1 MRQRILQATIIT
13 VLLAV
18 LMLGIPLAVSWL
30 LVVRSDLNAAAIDIH
45 RHTIVAVDER
55 LSQGQPVDEA
65 MLQEIVESPS
75 FSGQRF
81 RVVVQVAG
89 QAPVAAGAEA
99 GEHPL
104 TVSGAGLRNETV
116 EVQIPQSEVRSQ
128 TASAWVLIIVAGLAA
143 LSISVSVALWQAQ
156 RISAPLARLTRRAE
170 ALGTGRARAPWEASG
185 IAEIDTVAEQ
195 LASSGAMLNER
206 LEAESALASDASH
219 QLRTPL
225 TALSMRLDEIL
236 ATSSEEWVREE
247 ARISLEQIDRL
258 TSVVH
263 DLINAPRSSQ
273 RRTPGVVEL
282 RQVLTQQ
289 SEEWSPAF
297 RAAQRELTIQVPR
310 TAAVWGSVGPLTQV
324 VATLI
329 ENSLAHG
336 GGRTQV
342 KVRRNERSTVIEVSD
357 QGAGIDPALGKRV
370 FERAVSGPRSKGTG
384 VGLALARTLVE
395 DDGGR
400 LELLAE
406 RPATFGVFLISAP
419 GDEAQE
425 GAFPEPPPA
434 APVEQGAV
442 LPRRR
447 PARGRGR
454 QSDGQRGDGQ
464 RGDGQ
469 RGDGPRGDGPRGDG
483 QSGDGQSGDGP
494 SPDGQSGDGTD
505 PTA

>member
-13 VLLAV
+13 VLLVV
-18 LMLGIPLAVSWL
+18 LMLGIPLGVSWL
-30 LVVRSDLNAAAIDIH
+30 AVGQRDLRATAQEIH
-45 RHTIVAVDER
+45 RETVTTIDQRIAR
-55 LSQGQPVDEA
+55 GQPIDEA
-65 MLQEIVESPS
+65 MLQGIVEAPS
-75 FSGQRF
+75 NTDVRF
-81 RVVVQVAG
+81 RVTVQMPG
-89 QAPVAAGAEA
+89 QAPISAGAPA
-99 GEHPL
+99 GEGDL
-104 TVSGAGLRNETV
+104 TVSGPGLHRDTV
-116 EVQIPQSEVRSQ
+116 TVTIPQSEVRSQ
-128 TASAWVLIIVAGLAA
+128 TASSWVLIIVAGLAA
-143 LSISVSVALWQAQ
+143 FSIGISVALWQAQ

-170 ALGTGRARAPWEASG
+170 AMGTGRTRAPWEASG
-185 IAEIDTVAEQ
+185 IPEIDTVAEQ
-195 LASSGAMLNER
+195 LAASGAMLNER

-258 TSVVH
+258 TSVVN

-282 RQVLTQQ
+282 RSVLTQQ

-297 RAAQRELTIQVPR
+297 RAAHRELAIRVPR
-310 TAAVWGSVGPLTQV
+310 SAAVWGSTGPLTQV

-342 KVRRNERSTVIEVSD
+342 KVRRNDRSTVIEVTD
-357 QGAGIDPALGKRV
+357 EGEGIDPALGKRV
-370 FERAVSGPRSKGTG
+370 FERSVSGPRSTGTG

-400 LELLAE
+400 LELLSE

-419 GDEAQE
+419 GDDESDEHAWHEAGGE
-425 GAFPEPPPA
+425 PERHGSRGGAGSA
-434 APVEQGAV
+434 SGSGTASRSASAPGAGSSLGSGSGSGSGAGVEQGAV

-447 PARGRGR
+447 GRDERGGR
-454 QSDGQRGDGQ
+454 MRD
-464 RGDGQ
+464 
-469 RGDGPRGDGPRGDG
+469 
-483 QSGDGQSGDGP
+483 
-494 SPDGQSGDGTD
+494 
-505 PTA
+505 